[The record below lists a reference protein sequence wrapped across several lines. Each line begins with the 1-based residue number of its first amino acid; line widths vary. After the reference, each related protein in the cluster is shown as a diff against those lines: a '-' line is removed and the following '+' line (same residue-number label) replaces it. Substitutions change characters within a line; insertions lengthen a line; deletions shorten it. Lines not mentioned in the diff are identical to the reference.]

1 MKKLLVIFS
10 FLISFSGWAQ
20 KVLIVDSY
28 FCEHQNQK
36 DRIFYYNIKNF
47 PSKSEK
53 CLQERAYHG
62 DQVLNTMLKSLKK
75 DKKKISFH
83 LFTIYQNDGT
93 QSKNLVL
100 DLIKLIKD
108 EKFDLGV
115 FATGIYLQENF
126 PELKFPHIVAAGS
139 IGNGVTPS
147 MKLWPQSSTNPLM
160 IMVGHYFPSLTGGK
174 MAPKGHLEPGLL
186 HQETIKYYIENPEKS
201 QLKGSSYATAYLA
214 GNILNL
220 CNLNKI
226 EDCLDKRSIPLEIL
240 STSPSAKNYRT
251 VRF

>member
-1 MKKLLVIFS
+1 MKKLLILFY
-10 FLISFSGWAQ
+10 FLISFSAWAQ

-36 DRIFYYNIKNF
+36 DLSFYYNIKNF

-62 DQVLNTMLKSLKK
+62 DQVLSMMLKSLKNN
-75 DKKKISFH
+75 KKKISFH

-93 QSKNLVL
+93 QSQKLVL
-100 DLIKLIKD
+100 DLIKLMKK

-115 FATGIYLQENF
+115 FATGIYLHENF

-139 IGNGVTPS
+139 IGNGVTSS
-147 MKLWPQSSTNPLM
+147 MKLWPQSSKNPFM
-160 IMVGHYFPSLTGGK
+160 IMVGYYFPSITGDK

-201 QLKGSSYATAYLA
+201 DLKGSSYATAYLA
-214 GNILNL
+214 GNVLNL
-220 CNLNKI
+220 CDLSKI
-226 EDCLDKRSIPLEIL
+226 DACLDKKTTPLEIL
-240 STSPSAKNYRT
+240 SSTQSTKNYRT